1 MRHPAT
7 TPQHGKNTRNS
18 RSLLPMLSL
27 LLLLGCQS
35 GSESADSVS
44 DDAASTVTSASS
56 STDASAP
63 YSYVAWQDLLE
74 HANLQQSDPDG
85 DEGNKS
91 DLVKA
96 GQFADFYNDYFYYD
110 GTEEVLSFAMSGYK
124 MRSELR
130 MIDNFDTT
138 GKPYVLTA
146 SFKPIG
152 IEAAMSSTSSAND
165 AVTFLQVH
173 NKGEDDSGTGYIP
186 HPLVRIVYEA
196 NRNNLYGH
204 YWAIIKNNSLDCS
217 IDNPPDAC
225 DNSYDRYDLGAA
237 NLDSFTAMT
246 LTVGDSL
253 LLIHVDGQL
262 KVSYPIDYWSHLLS
276 YFKAGVYNQFENGS
290 ALVQFETLLYQTP

>member
-1 MRHPAT
+1 MKRHP
-7 TPQHGKNTRNS
+7 TRRQGRQNAM
-18 RSLLPMLSL
+18 SLRQVLLCLSAIA
-27 LLLLGCQS
+27 LLGCQS
-35 GSESADSVS
+35 GSGDSVAS
-44 DDAASTVTSASS
+44 DSTSAAVTSELNS

-63 YSYVAWQDLLE
+63 YSYTAWQSLLE
-74 HANLQQSDPDG
+74 RANLQQSDPDG

-96 GQFADFYNDYFYYD
+96 GQFADFYNEYFYYD
-110 GTEEVLSFAMSGYK
+110 DSEEVLSFAMSGYK

-130 MIDNFDTT
+130 MVDNFDTT
-138 GKPYVLTA
+138 GADYVLSA
-146 SFKPIG
+146 RLKPIG
-152 IEAAMSSTSSAND
+152 IDAAMSNTSSAND

-173 NKGEDDSGTGYIP
+173 NKGEDESGTGYIP

-196 NRNNLYGH
+196 NRNDLYGH

-217 IDNPPDAC
+217 VDNPPDGC
-225 DNSYDRYDLGAA
+225 DNAYDRYDLGAA
-237 NLDSFTAMT
+237 DLNNFTAFT

-253 LLIHVDGQL
+253 LLISVDDQL

-290 ALVQFETLLYQTP
+290 ALVQFDTLSYQTP